1 MTSVWMHLAPHI
13 KDIEH
18 AAMRYVYGW
27 KLSSRDLAGMKD
39 AALREISG
47 YMSRFDEIKHID
59 DIEGALA
66 CAIAYE
72 HTHGDLRTGYA
83 RILKSAVEEI
93 DEATGEPLGT
103 VASLLE
109 KAVEIWK

>member
-47 YMSRFDEIKHID
+47 YMSRFDRVDRLPEVEEVISRV
-59 DIEGALA
+59 LA
-66 CAIAYE
+66 FRQ
-72 HTHGDLRTGYA
+72 LRGCEPTSYDEMLDTASAETGYRISPAA
-83 RILKSAVEEI
+83 RIWEE
-93 DEATGEPLGT
+93 
-103 VASLLE
+103 E
-109 KAVEIWK
+109 K